1 MISDDPVKMKSIVIM
16 GNIFQE
22 ELMKEINREVV
33 NLIVENV
40 KA

>member
-1 MISDDPVKMKSIVIM
+1 MPDDDPVKMKSIVIM